1 MKRLLFLLILLICIT
16 GNAQNRIIDIDDNVQ
31 NHILLH
37 PELSSSLLV
46 NDNDFSH
53 EIFITETYQIPAYG
67 LYGQLWDTEHLRSQ
81 QFNIPFSNNMLKII
95 LVESYNSP
103 FIFPCRGEVTLSY
116 GAQSRNVFHPG
127 IDFKLNLND
136 PVYASFDGVVR
147 MVQNYGAYGKMV
159 VIRHYNGLETVYAH
173 LNQVK
178 IKLGQVLKAGHIIG
192 LAGNLGK
199 ANYAGLHFES
209 RFLNEHF
216 NPMLLF
222 SLEDRSLNSNILTL
236 EPSSFHIKPIPQKED
251 PVKVIEKP
259 EVITTSEVTPEIKE
273 KPVITTPTAKLE
285 QTTTFEKEGTA
296 EYHTVQKG
304 ETLYRISLKYH
315 VSIEELIR
323 INNLPNNGAVNAGQK
338 LRVK

>member
-1 MKRLLFLLILLICIT
+1 MKRLLSLLILLICIT
-16 GNAQNRIIDIDDNVQ
+16 GNAQNIVIDIDDNTQ
-31 NHILLH
+31 NYVLLH
-37 PELSSSLLV
+37 PELSTSILV
-46 NDNDFSH
+46 NDVEFSH
-53 EIFITETYQIPAYG
+53 ETFISETYQIPAYG

-81 QFNIPFSNNMLKII
+81 QFNIPFSNGILKII

-103 FIFPCRGEVTLSY
+103 FIFPCRGEVLLSY
-116 GAQSRNVFHPG
+116 GVQPKNIFHTG

-136 PVYASFDGVVR
+136 PVYACFDGVVR
-147 MVQNYGAYGKMV
+147 MVQNYGAYGKVV

-178 IKLGQVLKAGHIIG
+178 VKQGQVLKAGHIIG
-192 LAGNLGK
+192 LAGNIGK
-199 ANYAGLHFES
+199 ANHVGLHFES

-216 NPMLLF
+216 NPILLF
-222 SLEDRSLNSNILTL
+222 NLEDRSLNSNILTL
-236 EPSSFHIKPIPQKED
+236 EPSSFYIKPIPQKEA

-259 EVITTSEVTPEIKE
+259 EVATTQ
-273 KPVITTPTAKLE
+273 VITIESPEKSVKTTPPSKSE
-285 QTTTFEKEGTA
+285 QTTDFEKVPA

-315 VSIEELIR
+315 VSVEELIR
-323 INNLPNNGAVNAGQK
+323 INNLPSSGAVNAGQR